1 MNSTGISGLLAAIVL
16 LGGLT
21 GGVAIAQDNGQGPG
35 MMHGYGGSA
44 SGSCMMGRDG
54 HGMGPRMM
62 SSHGRFGPL
71 AALNLSDAQRDR
83 IFKILESDQRQR
95 WAVMGKMMEDTHKMR
110 EQLALE
116 QPDPGKV
123 GAIYSQISA
132 LRQQIIVAHVRA
144 SNEIHNV
151 NAA

>member
-1 MNSTGISGLLAAIVL
+1 
-16 LGGLT
+16 
-21 GGVAIAQDNGQGPG
+21 
-35 MMHGYGGSA
+35 
-44 SGSCMMGRDG
+44 MGRDG

-151 NAA
+151 LTAKQREQLQQQSRRGGCGPLPGRGFHPDSLHGGPGGSMP